1 MAAKSKAAP
10 PAAKKA
16 APKRKKAPPKPVEIE
31 SITVDARQDGA
42 TLVIN
47 GREHSLSVQ
56 GLLGLRM
63 QINDQAAGLV
73 H

>member
-1 MAAKSKAAP
+1 MATKSKAASK

-16 APKRKKAPPKPVEIE
+16 APKPVEIE

-42 TLVIN
+42 VIVIN
-47 GREHSLSVQ
+47 GREHTLSVQ
-56 GLLGLRM
+56 GLLGLRQ

>member
-1 MAAKSKAAP
+1 MATKSKAASK

-16 APKRKKAPPKPVEIE
+16 EPVEIE

-42 TLVIN
+42 KLVIN
-47 GREHSLSVQ
+47 GREHTLSVQ
-56 GLLGLRM
+56 DFLGLRQ